1 MRGKT
6 APHETAQDQR
16 DKLIDMTEH
25 DVLRR
30 DGRIGD
36 VTHAA
41 RPDHD
46 PATEEETTFD
56 PTRMIALP
64 GQAPSHQA
72 AAGGVPLTR
81 DLPDGPPIPRGR
93 GTRDAVTLVTCA
105 LSLSYRGSANRR
117 HARRDCGP
125 AICRQIALARGGTI
139 RGGTIRA
146 GMIFPAGSAPQTEPM
161 GAGRVA

>member
-1 MRGKT
+1 LRGKT

-25 DVLRR
+25 HVLRR
-30 DGRIGD
+30 DGRLGAI
-36 VTHAA
+36 THAA

-64 GQAPSHQA
+64 GQALSHQA
-72 AAGGVPLTR
+72 AARGIPLTG
-81 DLPDGPPIPRGR
+81 DLPDGPRIPRGR

-105 LSLSYRGSANRR
+105 ICLCDRGSANRR
-117 HARRDCGP
+117 HARPHGGP
-125 AICRQIALARGGTI
+125 AISRQIALARGGTI
-139 RGGTIRA
+139 RA
-146 GMIFPAGSAPQTEPM
+146 GMILPSGSAPQTEPM
-161 GAGRVA
+161 GARRVA